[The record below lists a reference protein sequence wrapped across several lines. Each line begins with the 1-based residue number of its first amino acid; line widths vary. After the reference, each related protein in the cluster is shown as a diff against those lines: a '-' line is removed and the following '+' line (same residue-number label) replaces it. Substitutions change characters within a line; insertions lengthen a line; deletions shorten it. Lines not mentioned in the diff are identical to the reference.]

1 MKLFACLLFA
11 LLSTSLEAQKK
22 LVFNDHSYE
31 EQIRT
36 VMLYPQQSGQRE
48 NIYPAVAPLQQ
59 QNLMLEF
66 DDLQDERNNYYVKL
80 LHCNYDWSKS
90 TLADLDF
97 MNNYNE
103 YPVNDY
109 TLSSNTSLRYFH
121 YRFLVPPVKLPGNY
135 LLVAYREGDE
145 EDIIL
150 SRRLMIYTNNVSF
163 QSDQQLQGIGT
174 LKASNQQLNFSISY
188 SGIEILNPYETV
200 HTVIRQNQRWDNA
213 RMDVKPSFIR
223 EDKKQMDFRFF
234 DQDKHFAAGNEF
246 RFVDFRSLN
255 FPGQNTGRLD
265 RGQRPFTL
273 SVQTDRPRESDAY
286 AQYRDLN
293 GQYVIENLDYRQAAS
308 LGDYLYVTFTLST
321 LSAGGNVYVIGA
333 FNNWQKDEESRMRYD
348 VKRKVYEATMLLK
361 QGLYDY
367 QYWVEGNSNS
377 YAIEGSHFETENLY
391 EVLIYYRPFRPNADL
406 LIGYLPIPVNQR

>member
-1 MKLFACLLFA
+1 MKLFIYALFM
-11 LLSTSLEAQKK
+11 LLSATLMAQKK
-22 LVFNDHSYE
+22 LVFTDHSYE

-36 VMLYPQQSGQRE
+36 VILYPQQGGPRD
-48 NIYPAVAPLQQ
+48 NIYPAAVPLQQ

-66 DDLQDERNNYYVKL
+66 DDLQEERNSYYVKL
-80 LHCNYDWSKS
+80 IHCNYDWSKS
-90 TLADLDF
+90 ALSDLDF
-97 MNNYNE
+97 MSSYNE

-121 YRFLVPPVKLPGNY
+121 CRFLVPPVKLPGNY

-150 SRRLMIYTNNVSF
+150 SKRLLVYTNNVSF
-163 QSDQQLQGIGT
+163 KDDRQLQGLGT
-174 LKASNQQLNFSISY
+174 LKTSNQQLNFNLSY
-188 SGIEILNPYETV
+188 TGIEIVNPYETV

-213 RMDVKPSFIR
+213 RMEVKPSFIR
-223 EDKKQMDFRFF
+223 EDKKEIEYRFF

-265 RGQRPFTL
+265 RSQRPFGLT
-273 SVQTDRPRESDAY
+273 VQTDRTRQNDVY

-293 GQYVIENLDYRQAAS
+293 GQFIIENLDYREAAA
-308 LGDYLYVTFTLST
+308 LGDYLYVTFTFAATSV
-321 LSAGGNVYVIGA
+321 GGPVYVIGA
-333 FNNWQKDEESRMRYD
+333 FNNWQKDEESKMRYD
-348 VKRKVYEATMLLK
+348 AKRRVYEVTILLK
-361 QGLYDY
+361 QGWYDY
-367 QYWVEGNSNS
+367 QYWVENNSNS
-377 YAIEGSHFETENLY
+377 YVLEGSHFETENLY

-406 LIGYLPIPVNQR
+406 LIGYFPIPVNQR